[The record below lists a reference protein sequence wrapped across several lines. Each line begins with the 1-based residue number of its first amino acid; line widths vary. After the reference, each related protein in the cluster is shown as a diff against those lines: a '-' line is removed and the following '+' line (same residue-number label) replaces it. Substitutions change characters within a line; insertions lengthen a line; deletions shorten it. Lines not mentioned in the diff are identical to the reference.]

1 MGDVRMK
8 NKLLNKRGE
17 GYIDIV
23 VTVLVIAFVLV
34 FAISIFS
41 VVTAKQDL
49 KYMCSELI
57 DCASVNG
64 GITTEVDQRFREL
77 CAETG
82 ITPTVQ
88 FSAIFYDSASGKVQL
103 GDTITCTLTYNATL
117 PGFGN
122 FIFPLQVGATESGL
136 SRVYWK

>member
-1 MGDVRMK
+1 MK
-8 NKLLNKRGE
+8 KFLNNKRGE

-34 FAISIFS
+34 FAIGIFS
-41 VVTAKQDL
+41 VITAKQDL
-49 KYMCSELI
+49 KYMCSELVES
-57 DCASVNG
+57 ASVNG
-64 GITTEVDQRFREL
+64 GITVEVEQRYREL

-88 FSAIFYDSASGKVQL
+88 FSATFYDSASGKVQL
-103 GDTITCTLTYNATL
+103 GDTITCMLTYDATL
-117 PGFGN
+117 PGFGG
-122 FIFPLQVGATESGL
+122 FIFPLRVGATESGL